1 MALSGESVQEGT
13 AGRASAADV
22 AVVIAALL
30 SQFEKI
36 RQVRDVWRFS
46 RQSIQL
52 RLGLGQPLEHDV
64 LLMAHFEQQIFD
76 SPEAV
81 FDRLRDDGDPRES
94 TGLTV
99 RLGSHMD
106 EY

>member
-1 MALSGESVQEGT
+1 MALSWESVQEGT
-13 AGRASAADV
+13 AGLTSAADV

-36 RQVRDVWRFS
+36 RQVRHVWRFS
-46 RQSIQL
+46 CESIEL

-81 FDRLRDDGDPRES
+81 LDRPRDDGDLRKIS
-94 TGLTV
+94 SLTV
-99 RLGSHMD
+99 SLSSHMG
-106 EY
+106 EV